1 MAKRLSEKEK
11 SIIVQYFVQG
21 KTIDE
26 LAENFLCTKETI
38 SRNLKRNLGN
48 EKYKELV
55 KSVRNSKNKKNIS
68 SPIEYRSY
76 PNESLENQSLPITTF
91 TEITPL
97 DFQINDSIQKDLS
110 SVPLSEVDLPNIVYM
125 IVDKKIELETKF
137 LKEYP
142 EWQFLSKEEL
152 NRKTIEIF
160 LDLKIAKRFCKKEQ
174 KVIKVPNT
182 NVFKIASPILLNKGI
197 SRIVSEDKLISL

>member
-174 KVIKVPNT
+174 KVIKIPNT
-182 NVFKIASPILLNKGI
+182 NVFKIATPILLNKGI